1 VEAHDDKPSLT
12 HVSQLGGQN
21 NESKSDAVMQ
31 HSTPH
36 HLLGTNSYQ
45 KLDGI
50 RGEGVGYI

>member
-1 VEAHDDKPSLT
+1 MEACHDKPSLT
-12 HVSQLGGQN
+12 HISQLSGQN
-21 NESKSDAVMQ
+21 NESSLMQ